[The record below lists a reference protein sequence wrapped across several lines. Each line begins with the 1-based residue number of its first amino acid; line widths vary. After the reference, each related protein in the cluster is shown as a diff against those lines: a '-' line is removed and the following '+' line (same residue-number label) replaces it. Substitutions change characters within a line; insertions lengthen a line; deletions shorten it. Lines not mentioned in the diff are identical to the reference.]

1 MGQTDLK
8 VYTAILKGKQPG
20 NKGLYLSS
28 WIVKTDPRIYNP
40 AEIME
45 VQFFYS
51 LAYCIFEVNTKIEG
65 GHEHQTAALLIL
77 LLTSEVQID
86 QLETESSN
94 KLLSSI
100 FFLYTFLLPH
110 KCSYCTFEVNTKIEG
125 GDEHK
130 KLQHC

>member
-1 MGQTDLK
+1 MACQSLNYLYAEEIFMGQTDLK

-65 GHEHQTAALLIL
+65 G
-77 LLTSEVQID
+77 
-86 QLETESSN
+86 
-94 KLLSSI
+94 
-100 FFLYTFLLPH
+100 
-110 KCSYCTFEVNTKIEG
+110 
-125 GDEHK
+125 DEHK